1 MPKELG
7 ETEIKLQAVSYVLLC
22 ILQRLDEAQP
32 GLITDV
38 LSGVRADR
46 EASFEQSPV
55 GLPIFD
61 EAIKFLERAN
71 KQNRT

>member
-1 MPKELG
+1 MSKELG
-7 ETEIKLQAVSYVLLC
+7 KTQIKLQAVSYVLLC
-22 ILQRLDEAQP
+22 ILQKLDEAQP
-32 GLITDV
+32 DLITDV

>member
-7 ETEIKLQAVSYVLLC
+7 NVETKLQAISYVLLC

-46 EASFEQSPV
+46 EASLAQSPV
-55 GLPIFD
+55 ALPIFD
-61 EAIKFLERAN
+61 EAIKFLERASQR
-71 KQNRT
+71 KGT